1 MPSPPYKISYKSP
14 IGSTVT
20 KVFLYTY
27 HRYLNIHHFRM
38 AEAMGLKK
46 CGVKV
51 TFNGITCIQN
61 FMRIHQSVK
70 KLFVEDTQ
78 TE

>member
-1 MPSPPYKISYKSP
+1 MSSPPYKISYKSP
-14 IGSTVT
+14 TGSTVI

-27 HRYLNIHHFRM
+27 HRNLNIHHFRM
-38 AEAMGLKK
+38 AEATGLKK
-46 CGVKV
+46 CDVKV
-51 TFNGITCIQN
+51 TCIQN
-61 FMRIHQSVK
+61 FMKIHQSVK